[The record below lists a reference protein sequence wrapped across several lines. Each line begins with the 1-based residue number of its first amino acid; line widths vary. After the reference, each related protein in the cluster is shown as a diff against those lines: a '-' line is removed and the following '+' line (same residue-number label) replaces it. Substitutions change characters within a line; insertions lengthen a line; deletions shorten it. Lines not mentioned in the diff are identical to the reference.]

1 MQGSYWGDHNWEIGD
16 EEDSDARTA
25 YESLLRVSLL
35 QPTSDK
41 FQDFAEQVKE
51 RAQSHYNYNIS
62 HKEEVSIGY
71 IINPELG
78 EELYFSLN
86 KF

>member
-1 MQGSYWGDHNWEIGD
+1 GSYWGDHNWETGD
-16 EEDSDARTA
+16 HQDSYARTA

-51 RAQSHYNYNIS
+51 RAHSVYNYNIS
-62 HKEEVSIGY
+62 HREEVCLSNIK
-71 IINPELG
+71 IFVSFEID
-78 EELYFSLN
+78 
-86 KF
+86 